1 VVEAKR
7 VDPRAGLMNRS
18 GFVSMVEMARR
29 RDRVEDL
36 PHVLSQLVG
45 VRVRQYGGLGSFAT
59 VSIRGSSSSQVNVY
73 LDGIP
78 VNDPYLGT
86 ANIGDLPLGGVET
99 VEVYRGFSPPYLGGS
114 AIGGAVNL
122 VTIPPGG
129 PSHDG
134 TFTAFDADASYGSF
148 DTSRQQFTALVE
160 PQWLRL
166 KLHAGHSQSLGN
178 FEYLDDNGTPDNPD
192 DDEFTIRINNDFESL
207 NFMGTLGA
215 NAGEHVTITAGYDEY
230 QRENGVPG
238 IGNNQSLTARSERER
253 RLGHVT
259 AETDMLWQQLRAA
272 ATGFYARTHERFS
285 DPEGK
290 VSLLKTQSDNRIDVY
305 GGRASSRWLLPLVP
319 VVLDANVENRK
330 EEFHPVQLLPQTR
343 EGPNQWRQVQSG
355 ALTGELYLLR
365 ERVVLSATQRWE
377 RWESEYWEPP
387 RFPWLPATPSGRVE
401 GNVRTPSAGI
411 RVQALSWLALKANA
425 GRYQRLPTFLEM
437 FGNTGSITG
446 NPALAPES
454 GTNRDIG
461 LIANVRR
468 LGVFENLYLEVTYI
482 DNEAEDLILFIRNSQ
497 STARPENIA
506 SSHIRGW
513 EMSMRTF
520 ITGSFDVAAN
530 YTRLDALNTTP
541 IPEYEGRQLPS
552 RPQGDLNLA
561 ASRRWRRW
569 RLTYEFT
576 YMAANF
582 LNRANLREVPARELH
597 GLILRWDLPVR
608 GLSFTIEGR
617 NLTDNQVSDI
627 SDFPLPGR
635 AVFST
640 LRFDTALRR

>member
-1 VVEAKR
+1 M
-7 VDPRAGLMNRS
+7 DPRAGLMSRS
-18 GFVSMVEMARR
+18 GFVSMVDMARR

-36 PHVLSQLVG
+36 PHVLSQMVG

-99 VEVYRGFSPPYLGGS
+99 IEVYRGFSPPYLGGS

-122 VTIPPGG
+122 VTVPPGG
-129 PSHDG
+129 PANVG

-160 PQWLRL
+160 PRWLRL
-166 KLHAGHSQSLGN
+166 KLHAGHAQSLGN
-178 FEYLDDNGTPDNPD
+178 FDYLDDNGTPDNPD
-192 DDEFTIRINNDFESL
+192 DDEFTVRTNNDFDGWNL
-207 NFMGTLGA
+207 MGTLGA
-215 NAGEHVTITAGYDEY
+215 NAGEHLTFTAGYDAY

-253 RLGHVT
+253 RLGHLT
-259 AETDMLWQQLRAA
+259 AEAAWQPLRAA

-285 DPEGK
+285 DAEGD

-305 GGRASSRWLLPLVP
+305 GGRASARWLVPLIP
-319 VVLDANVENRK
+319 VALDANVENRK
-330 EEFHPVQLLPQTR
+330 EEFRPVEHLPQTH
-343 EGPNQWRQVQSG
+343 EGPDQWRQVQSG
-355 ALTGELYLLR
+355 ALTGELYLIR

-377 RWESEYWEPP
+377 RWETEYWEPP
-387 RFPWLPATPSGRVE
+387 RFPWLPPTPQGQVE
-401 GNVRTPSAGI
+401 GDVRTPSVGL

-425 GRYQRLPTFLEM
+425 GRYYRLPTFLEL

-446 NPALAPES
+446 NPALLPEE

-461 LIANVRR
+461 VIANVRR
-468 LGVFENLYLEVTYI
+468 IGAFENIYAEVTYL
-482 DNEAEDLILFIRNSQ
+482 DNEAEDLILFFPNSQ
-497 STARPENIA
+497 NTSRPVNIGA
-506 SSHIRGW
+506 SRIRGW
-513 EMSMRTF
+513 ELSARTD
-520 ITGSFDVAAN
+520 ITGSFDIAAN
-530 YTRLDALNTTP
+530 YTRLDARDTGD
-541 IPEYEGRQLPS
+541 IPTYNGNQLPS
-552 RPQGDLNLA
+552 RPEGELNLA
-561 ASRRWRRW
+561 ASTRWNRW
-569 RLTYEFT
+569 RLTYEYS

-582 LNRANLREVPARELH
+582 LDRYNQRGVPARTLH
-597 GLILRWDLPVR
+597 GLILRWNLPVS

-627 SDFPLPGR
+627 SGFPLPGR